1 MRAAQDTIAVLN
13 AKIKQGS
20 LTHEALILNAL
31 TNATKPAAA
40 SVMTKLYP
48 QAALA
53 VARAV
58 DAQKQAGV
66 ELHPLAGMPVT
77 VKDLYDIAGETTLAG
92 SLACRGEAP
101 AMADAACVARLRGHG
116 AAILGKTNMTE
127 FAFSGVGINP
137 HYGTPSNPCDSQ
149 VNRIPG
155 GSSSGAAVSVALGLA
170 VAGLGSDTGGSI
182 RIPAA
187 LNGLVGFKC
196 TQDRVSR
203 AGAFE
208 LARSLDT
215 VCAMTKSVQ
224 DCLLVDG
231 VLANRPLRIGRRPLS
246 ALRLAIPQTVVLDGL
261 EAEVAHAYSRSLS
274 VLSKAG
280 ATLIDVSL
288 PQLAEVAQL
297 NQPGGLSPIEA
308 HAVHVRRMA
317 LLRAQYDPRVATR
330 IELGAPV
337 TAQQYIALLDQRRD
351 WIERM
356 EIALSGYDAVLCPTV
371 PMVAP
376 ALKPLIDSDALFLQ
390 TNARLLRNT
399 FLFNF
404 LDGCSF
410 SLPCHAEGEMPVGLM
425 ASGVNGS
432 DASLANVALEIE
444 AALAKV

>member
-1 MRAAQDTIAVLN
+1 MRAAQDTITVLN
-13 AKIKQGS
+13 AKIKQGR
-20 LTHEALILNAL
+20 LTHEDLVMNAL
-31 TNATKPAAA
+31 KRASGPAATA
-40 SVMTKLYP
+40 VLTKIYP
-48 QAALA
+48 EAALA
-53 VARAV
+53 AARAA
-58 DAQKQAGV
+58 DAQKHAGV

-92 SLACRGEAP
+92 SLACRLEAP
-101 AMADAACVARLRGHG
+101 ALADAPSVARLRGHG

-137 HYGTPSNPCDSQ
+137 HFGTPRNPWDAQ
-149 VNRIPG
+149 VDRIPG

-196 TQDRVSR
+196 TQGRVSR

-215 VCAMTKSVQ
+215 VCAMTNSVD
-224 DCLLVDG
+224 DCLLVDA
-231 VLANRPLRIGRRPLS
+231 VLANRPLRIKRRPLS
-246 ALRLAIPQTVVLDGL
+246 ALRLAVPQTLMLDEL
-261 EAEVAHAYSRSLS
+261 EPEVAQAFARSLS
-274 VLSKAG
+274 QLSKAG
-280 ATLIDVSL
+280 AAVIDVPL

-308 HAVHVRRMA
+308 YAVHVRRMA
-317 LLRAQYDPRVATR
+317 SSRALYDPRVAAR
-330 IELGAPV
+330 IDLGA
-337 TAQQYIALLDQRRD
+337 TISAQEYLALLDRRHD
-351 WIERM
+351 WIQRM
-356 EIALSGYDAVLCPTV
+356 EKALSGYDAVLCPTV

-376 ALKPLIDSDALFLQ
+376 ALQPLIDSDALFLQ
-390 TNARLLRNT
+390 ANARLLRNT

-410 SLPCHAEGEMPVGLM
+410 SLPCHAEGKMPVGLM
-425 ASGVNGS
+425 LSSVSGD
-432 DASLANVALEIE
+432 DAGLANVALEIE
-444 AALAKV
+444 AALALM